1 MTERTQHG
9 VKKGTAFNTQ
19 WISDL
24 TEIFGSGNVTT
35 ENNVTTVNLTSTQ
48 GETFNIQSVFSN
60 DITTVTLHYGTT
72 TAEITDSNASNWI
85 AYRLIKFDNGVI
97 AFSGF
102 QMASAAENL
111 DAHTNAKR
119 LVWFVCNVTNIITSA
134 TTKAIF
140 KAIGTSEDPDSVIYY
155 QSYIATVNS
164 VIPTFFNEG
173 GQNVVNAPIT
183 ILSPVYIR
191 SLPLIATG
199 IWLKTQSTGAY
210 NVTEMG
216 DKTYLSC
223 ATFCVPLGV

>member
-9 VKKGTAFNTQ
+9 IRKGSEFNAQ

-72 TAEITDSNASNWI
+72 TAEITNNNTSNWI

-102 QMASAAENL
+102 QTASAAENL

-119 LVWFVCNVTNIITSA
+119 LVWFVCDVTNINTNA
-134 TTKAIF
+134 TTRAIF
-140 KAIGTSEDPDSVIYY
+140 KALGTSEDPDSVTYY
-155 QSYIATVNS
+155 QSYIATVNTA
-164 VIPTFFNEG
+164 IPTFFNEG
-173 GQNVVNAPIT
+173 GQNVVNAPIA

-216 DKTYLSC
+216 NKTYLSC

>member
-9 VKKGTAFNTQ
+9 IKKGSEFNAQ

-35 ENNVTTVNLTSTQ
+35 ENDVTTVNLTSTQ
-48 GETFNIQSVFSN
+48 GETFSIQSVFSN

-72 TAEITDSNASNWI
+72 TAEITDSNTGNWI
-85 AYRLIKFDNGVI
+85 AYRLIKFDNGII

-102 QMASAAENL
+102 QTASAAENL

-119 LVWFVCNVTNIITSA
+119 LVWFVCTCTNLSDNSQ
-134 TTKAIF
+134 TKAIF
-140 KAIGTSEDPDSVIYY
+140 KAIGTSDDPDSVTYY

-164 VIPTFFNEG
+164 VIYTFFNEG

-216 DKTYLSC
+216 NKTYLSC

>member
-1 MTERTQHG
+1 MIERSQHG
-9 VKKGTAFNTQ
+9 VKKGSAFNTQ

-24 TEIFGSGNVTT
+24 TDIFGSGNVTT
-35 ENNVTTVNLTSTQ
+35 ENDVTTVNLTSTQ

-72 TAEITDSNASNWI
+72 TAEITDSNTSNWI

-102 QMASAAENL
+102 QTASAAENL

-119 LVWFVCNVTNIITSA
+119 LVWFVCSVVDITTNA

-140 KAIGTSEDPDSVIYY
+140 KAIGTSEDPDSVTYY
-155 QSYIATVNS
+155 YSYIATANS
-164 VIPTFFNEG
+164 AIPTFFNEG

-210 NVTEMG
+210 NVVEMG
-216 DKTYLSC
+216 SKTYLSC

>member
-9 VKKGTAFNTQ
+9 IKKGSEFNAQ

-24 TEIFGSGNVTT
+24 TEIFGSGNVAT
-35 ENNVTTVNLTSTQ
+35 ENDVTTVNLTSTQ
-48 GETFNIQSVFSN
+48 GETFNIQSAFSN
-60 DITTVTLHYGTT
+60 NITTVTLHYGTT
-72 TAEITDSNASNWI
+72 TAEITDSNTGNWI

-102 QMASAAENL
+102 QAASAAENL

-119 LVWFVCNVTNIITSA
+119 LVWFVCDVANLTTNA

-140 KAIGTSEDPDSVIYY
+140 KAIGTSEDPDSTTYY

-164 VIPTFFNEG
+164 AIPTFFNEG

-216 DKTYLSC
+216 NKTYLSC

>member
-9 VKKGTAFNTQ
+9 VKKGTAFNAQ

-24 TEIFGSGNVTT
+24 TEIFGSGNVSTSGDTT
-35 ENNVTTVNLTSTQ
+35 IVSLTDVQ
-48 GETFNIQSVFSN
+48 GETFNIQSVYSN
-60 DITTVTLHYGTT
+60 DVTTVRLYYGTT
-72 TAEITDSNASNWI
+72 TADVTDSNTSNWL

-102 QMASAAENL
+102 QTASAAENL

-119 LVWFVCNVTNIITSA
+119 LVWFVCNVTNLSDNSQ
-134 TTKAIF
+134 TKAIF
-140 KAIGTSEDPDSVIYY
+140 KAIGASEDPDSVTYY
-155 QSYIATVNS
+155 YSYIATVNS

-210 NVTEMG
+210 NVTEMNN
-216 DKTYLSC
+216 KTYLSC

>member
-1 MTERTQHG
+1 MIERSQHG

-24 TEIFGSGNVTT
+24 TDIFGSGNVTT

-72 TAEITDSNASNWI
+72 TAEITDSNTSNWI

-140 KAIGTSEDPDSVIYY
+140 KALGTSEDPDSVIYY

-216 DKTYLSC
+216 NKTYLSC

>member
-9 VKKGTAFNTQ
+9 VKKGTAFNAQ

-24 TEIFGSGNVTT
+24 TEIFGSGNVSTSGDT
-35 ENNVTTVNLTSTQ
+35 TTVILTDVQ

-72 TAEITDSNASNWI
+72 TADVTDNNTSNWI

-102 QMASAAENL
+102 QAASAAENL

-119 LVWFVCNVTNIITSA
+119 LVWFVCTCTNLSDNSQ
-134 TTKAIF
+134 TKAIF
-140 KAIGTSEDPDSVIYY
+140 KAIGTGEDPDNTIYY

-164 VIPTFFNEG
+164 AIPTFFNEG

-216 DKTYLSC
+216 NKTYLSC
-223 ATFCVPLGV
+223 ATFCVPLEV

>member
-1 MTERTQHG
+1 MIQKSQHG
-9 VKKGTAFNTQ
+9 IKKGTAFNAQ
-19 WISDL
+19 WLSDL
-24 TEIFGSGNVTT
+24 TDIFGSSAVSTSGDT
-35 ENNVTTVNLTSTQ
+35 TTVNLTEVQ
-48 GETFNIQSVFSN
+48 GETFNMQSVFSN
-60 DITTVTLHYGTT
+60 NITTVTLHYGTA
-72 TAEITDSNASNWI
+72 TAEITDSNTDNWI

-102 QMASAAENL
+102 QTASAAENL

-119 LVWFVCNVTNIITSA
+119 LAWFVCNVTNITTDA

-140 KAIGTSEDPDSVIYY
+140 KAIGTGDDPDSVIYY

-164 VIPTFFNEG
+164 AIPTFFNEG

-216 DKTYLSC
+216 SKTYLSC

>member
-1 MTERTQHG
+1 MTERTQYSI
-9 VKKGTAFNTQ
+9 KKGSEFNAQ

-72 TAEITDSNASNWI
+72 TAEITDSNTSNWI

-102 QMASAAENL
+102 QAASAAENL

-119 LVWFVCNVTNIITSA
+119 LVWFVCDVTNITTNA

-140 KAIGTSEDPDSVIYY
+140 KATGMGEDPDSATYY

-164 VIPTFFNEG
+164 AIPTFFNEG

-210 NVTEMG
+210 NVIEMG
-216 DKTYLSC
+216 NKTYLSC
-223 ATFCVPLGV
+223 ATFCVPLEV

>member
-1 MTERTQHG
+1 MIERSQHG

-24 TEIFGSGNVTT
+24 TDIFGSGNVTT

-48 GETFNIQSVFSN
+48 GETFNIQSVFNN

-72 TAEITDSNASNWI
+72 TAEITDSNTSNWI

-119 LVWFVCNVTNIITSA
+119 LVWFVCTCANLSDNSQ
-134 TTKAIF
+134 TKAIF
-140 KAIGTSEDPDSVIYY
+140 KALGTSEDPDSVTYY
-155 QSYIATVNS
+155 QSYIATANS
-164 VIPTFFNEG
+164 AIPTFFNEG

-210 NVTEMG
+210 NVIEMG
-216 DKTYLSC
+216 NKTYLSC

>member
-1 MTERTQHG
+1 MTERTQCG

-24 TEIFGSGNVTT
+24 TDIFGSDNVSTSGDT
-35 ENNVTTVNLTSTQ
+35 TTVNLTDVQ

-72 TAEITDSNASNWI
+72 AAEITDNNTSNWI

-102 QMASAAENL
+102 QAASAAENL

-119 LVWFVCNVTNIITSA
+119 LVWFVCTCTNLSDNSQ
-134 TTKAIF
+134 TKAIF
-140 KAIGTSEDPDSVIYY
+140 KAIGTSEDPDNTIYY

-164 VIPTFFNEG
+164 AIPTYFNEG

-216 DKTYLSC
+216 NKTYLSC
-223 ATFCVPLGV
+223 ATFCVPLEV

>member
-9 VKKGTAFNTQ
+9 IKKGSEFNAQ

-48 GETFNIQSVFSN
+48 GETLEIQSVFSN
-60 DITTVTLHYGTT
+60 DATTITLHYGTT
-72 TAEITDSNASNWI
+72 TAEITDSNTTNWI

-102 QMASAAENL
+102 QTASAAENL

-119 LVWFVCNVTNIITSA
+119 LVWFVCDVTNITTNA

-140 KAIGTSEDPDSVIYY
+140 KAIGMGEDPDSVTYY

-210 NVTEMG
+210 NITKMG
-216 DKTYLSC
+216 NKTYLSC

>member
-72 TAEITDSNASNWI
+72 TAEITDSNTSNWI

-140 KAIGTSEDPDSVIYY
+140 KALGTSEDPDSVIYY

-216 DKTYLSC
+216 NKTYLSC
-223 ATFCVPLGV
+223 ATFCVPLEV

>member
-9 VKKGTAFNTQ
+9 IRKGSEFNAQ

-72 TAEITDSNASNWI
+72 TAEITDSNTGNWI

-102 QMASAAENL
+102 QTASAAENL

-119 LVWFVCNVTNIITSA
+119 LVWFVCTCTNLSDNSQ
-134 TTKAIF
+134 TKAIF
-140 KAIGTSEDPDSVIYY
+140 KAMGTSEDPDSVTYY

-164 VIPTFFNEG
+164 VTPTFFNEG

-216 DKTYLSC
+216 NKTYLSC